1 MRFKLVESLDEEV
14 LSFSDWLDQKYGMG
28 PDGLSGKHYDY
39 WFTKYL
45 VDYYINTDEGK
56 DYSKETLRSYE
67 ESNDRRRLINY
78 CDNLFSKAYMT
89 NRKSRQEAKDIIN
102 RNNASEDDSN
112 YEEGYFIT
120 MSNADIKNAIKE
132 LKGLLNIN
140 EAFEDD
146 DFESSEQEFSSANT
160 SINSSKLPA
169 VFNKVKFNP
178 GTINLDYGGGKFD
191 NATEFLANQDVDNLI
206 FDKFNRSDEHNKN
219 VIKKIRQNGGADTA
233 TCSNVLNVIKERDI
247 RVNEVI
253 KNIYS
258 LLKSG
263 GTAYFTVYEGTGAG
277 DSRETK
283 AGYQLNKKT
292 ADYVEEIEEIFGKGN
307 VVRKGSVIIA
317 KK

>member
-1 MRFKLVESLDEEV
+1 MKFKLVESLDEEA

-28 PDGLSGKHYDY
+28 PNELSNYDH
-39 WFTKYL
+39 WFIKYL
-45 VDYYINTDEGK
+45 KDYYINTDEGR
-56 DYSKETLRSYE
+56 DYSIKIL
-67 ESNDRRRLINY
+67 
-78 CDNLFSKAYMT
+78 KAYGELD
-89 NRKSRQEAKDIIN
+89 EA
-102 RNNASEDDSN
+102 
-112 YEEGYFIT
+112 Y
-120 MSNADIKNAIKE
+120 
-132 LKGLLNIN
+132 
-140 EAFEDD
+140 EDD
-146 DFESSEQEFSSANT
+146 DFKSSEQEFSSANT

-169 VFNKVKFNP
+169 VFSKVKFKP

-191 NATEFLANQDVDNLI
+191 NATEFLAQQDVTNLI
-206 FDKFNRSDEHNKN
+206 FDKFNRSDEHNRD
-219 VIKKIRQNGGADTA
+219 VIKKVRQNGGADTA

-292 ADYVEEIEEIFGKGN
+292 ADYIEEIAEIFGDNN
-307 VVRKGSVIIA
+307 VSRKGSVIVA